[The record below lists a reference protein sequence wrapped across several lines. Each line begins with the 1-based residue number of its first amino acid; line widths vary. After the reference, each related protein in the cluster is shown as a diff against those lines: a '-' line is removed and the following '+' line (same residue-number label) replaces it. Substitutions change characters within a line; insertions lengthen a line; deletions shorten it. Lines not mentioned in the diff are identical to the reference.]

1 MIVIKIILLFAIV
14 LAIFSNY
21 NVHAIDK
28 SLDNPEQ
35 YNPLD
40 NPEQYDPLEA
50 RDNDEGLDS
59 MTEKILGIINIV
71 GTILSVVILMIIGI
85 KYMLGSIEEKAE
97 YKKTMMSYVIG
108 AILLFAVPTIANVI
122 YNIAIKI

>member
-1 MIVIKIILLFAIV
+1 MKNRIMIVIKIILLFVIV

-21 NVHAIDK
+21 NVHAIDNP
-28 SLDNPEQ
+28 LDNPEQ
-35 YNPLD
+35 YNPMG
-40 NPEQYDPLEA
+40 A

-59 MTEKILGIINIV
+59 MTEIILGTINIL

-85 KYMLGSIEEKAE
+85 KYMLGSVEEKAE

>member
-1 MIVIKIILLFAIV
+1 MKNRIMIVIKIILLFVIV

-21 NVHAIDK
+21 DVHATNNP
-28 SLDNPEQ
+28 LDNPEQ
-35 YNPLD
+35 YNPM
-40 NPEQYDPLEA
+40 EA
-50 RDNDEGLDS
+50 RDNDEGLKD
-59 MTEKILGIINIV
+59 MTEIILGVINAV

-108 AILLFAVPTIANVI
+108 AILLFAVPTVASVI